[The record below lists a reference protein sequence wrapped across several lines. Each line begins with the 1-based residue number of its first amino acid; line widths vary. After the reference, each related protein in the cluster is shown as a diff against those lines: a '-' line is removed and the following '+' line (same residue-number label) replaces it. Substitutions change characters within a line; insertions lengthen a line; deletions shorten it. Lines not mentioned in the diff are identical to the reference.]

1 MSQLARQRYT
11 FRQYVDLEQLSPV
24 KHEFLNGEVW
34 AMAGGT
40 PDHSAIAVNIAALL
54 STQLRGRPCRVFNS
68 DLRIRVEA
76 TGLGTYPDVS
86 VVCDSLQR
94 DPDDPTGTTIV
105 NPTLLVEVLS
115 PSTEDYDQGE
125 KLLNYKQVPSL
136 MEIALVA
143 HDAQRIDVWRRE
155 GASWSRTTFEGAA
168 EAELSALGV
177 VLPLQEVFRNPLEE

>member
-1 MSQLARQRYT
+1 M
-11 FRQYVDLEQLSPV
+11 
-24 KHEFLNGEVW
+24 
-34 AMAGGT
+34 
-40 PDHSAIAVNIAALL
+40 
-54 STQLRGRPCRVFNS
+54 
-68 DLRIRVEA
+68 
-76 TGLGTYPDVS
+76 
-86 VVCDSLQR
+86 
-94 DPDDPTGTTIV
+94 